1 MAALVQFL
9 YRIGRLKSLPRTG
22 WLDRGV
28 PAAEAESVADHS
40 FRVAMLAWLAAL
52 LPRATLDPDRV
63 LKLALIHD
71 LAESLT
77 GDTPPY
83 DPAAIPPADETDARR
98 RFLQQRHVRDPARTA
113 AKRAAED
120 AAMASLLVDLPS
132 PLATE
137 IGSLWT
143 EYHAQTTAE
152 ARFVKQADRMET
164 FLQAR
169 EYLAADPGRPMASFA
184 AEVAETITDPNLRLL
199 SDAIAS
205 WDSNGPLAP
214 NSAGANSCPPRL
226 GS

>member
-9 YRIGRLKSLPRTG
+9 YQIGRLKSLPRTG

-40 FRVAMLAWLAAL
+40 FRVALLAWLAAL
-52 LPRATLDPDRV
+52 LPGATLSPDRV
-63 LKLALIHD
+63 LKLAVIHD

-83 DPAAIPPADETDARR
+83 DPAAIPPADETDVWH
-98 RFLQQRHVRDPARTA
+98 RFLQQRHIRDPARTA

-120 AAMASLLVDLPS
+120 AAMATLLADLPS

-143 EYHAQTTAE
+143 EYQAQTTPE
-152 ARFVKQADRMET
+152 ARFVKQADRLET

-184 AEVAETITDPNLRLL
+184 AEVAETITDPNLRSLR
-199 SDAIAS
+199 DAIAG
-205 WDSNGPLAP
+205 WDTNGPP
-214 NSAGANSCPPRL
+214 GPRSAGATSCPPKL
-226 GS
+226 GG